1 MPGWRNGSG
10 PVSGRPVISWR
21 CNRLTVSRGIWAPLP
36 WLAGGIATA
45 LAGCTTLPPVRRAPV
60 DLDTHAGAAVV
71 AGGSATLDVLTFNI
85 EGLGWPARRNRAPF
99 LRRIGARLAELN
111 AKGEAPDVVLVQEMF
126 SPAAV
131 SAMTKAGYPYQAWG
145 PSRTQK
151 RRRPAPDAMAGPFR
165 WKKGETGLH
174 LVGSGLAI
182 LSRYPIVADASEP
195 FGKHRC
201 AGFDCLSNKGM
212 QQVRI
217 RIPGVPQPVDIF
229 NTHLNSQGA
238 SRVPAARSGAAHAIQ
253 VDDLAGFVAAAGEPK
268 VPTILGGDFNMR
280 GAPERLARFD
290 AALDRL
296 TMVHRF
302 CAAPASPCAVRVSWD
317 GDAPWMDTEDLQL
330 FADGARVRVTPIR
343 VEAMFDGAASGPQLS
358 DHDGFRV
365 TYRLDW

>member
-1 MPGWRNGSG
+1 MAAPAQ
-10 PVSGRPVISWR
+10 GR
-21 CNRLTVSRGIWAPLP
+21 
-36 WLAGGIATA
+36 
-45 LAGCTTLPPVRRAPV
+45 
-60 DLDTHAGAAVV
+60 
-71 AGGSATLDVLTFNI
+71 ATLDVLTFNI
-85 EGLGWPARRNRAPF
+85 EGLGWPARRNRAPS

-111 AKGEAPDVVLVQEMF
+111 AQGQAPDVVLVQEMF

-131 SAMTKAGYPYQAWG
+131 SAMAKAGYPYQAWG

-151 RRRPAPDAMAGPFR
+151 RRRPGLDPIAGPFR
-165 WKKGETGLH
+165 WKKGETGFH

-253 VDDLAGFVAAAGEPK
+253 VEDLAAFVAAIDGRK

-302 CAAPASPCAVRVSWD
+302 CATPASPCAVRVSWD
-317 GDAPWMDTEDLQL
+317 GDEPWMDTEDLQL
-330 FADGARVRVTPIR
+330 FADGSQVRVTPIR
-343 VEAMFDGAASGPQLS
+343 VEAMFDGAESDPQLS